1 MRSLLLILTLWPHAA
16 TAQVSFSRD
25 VRPVLDT
32 KCRACHHDTN
42 RSGSVSLEAIADI
55 AKYVNPSQPESSFL
69 LHLIAGDKPRMPKAG
84 PKVTAAEQALIRQWI
99 AQGAKDD
106 SGGARTTWWS
116 LRPLTKPAA
125 TQTIDAFIHAKLA
138 GKNIAPSPEAT
149 KRTLIRRLY
158 FDLQGLPPS
167 PQDVDSFLA
176 DRAPDAY
183 EKLVDRL
190 LASPRYGERWA
201 RHWLDVV
208 HYGDSHGYDKDK
220 PRPNAWP
227 YRDYVIRSLNADKP
241 YTRFVQEQIA
251 GDVIFPTDPEG
262 IVATGFVAA
271 GPWDFVGHQEL
282 REGTTDKN
290 ITRILD
296 RDDMVAATMSTFTS
310 MTVHCAR
317 CHDHKF
323 DPIPQADYYSLQ
335 AVFAGVDRADRPFDR
350 DPATNARRHEIL
362 ERKRKLQIEL
372 QPLLDKVEFAT
383 SEEITALDDR
393 IRDGKLLTTHMGEP
407 KTPAE
412 AEEKKRLLD
421 RVARDQRHRQELVDA
436 IVGAATYARIEQLKA
451 QAKTFDA
458 ELAALPKPQQVY
470 AANRYFDRAGNFRP
484 ALEPRPV
491 HLLSRG
497 NVGAPGPLMAPGAL
511 SAIQALPARF
521 AIPDASDEGARRAAL
536 AQWISAKENV
546 LTWRSIV
553 NRVWHYHF
561 GAGLVDTPSDFGR
574 MGSQPSHPELLDSL
588 ALWFRDE
595 AGGSFKKLHRLIV
608 TSKTYKQS
616 SAHRP
621 DAAKLDGDNRLLW
634 RMNRYRLDAESVRDA
649 VLFVA
654 GKLDTTMGGPGAQMF
669 WFKNDHSP
677 IYDYARFDPDAEGG
691 HRRSIYRFIVRSVP
705 DPFMER
711 LDCPDPSLLAPK
723 RTTTLTAIQA
733 LALWNNPFM
742 LRMSE
747 HFAARLR
754 EAAPDP
760 QRQIAQAAHLLYGR
774 DPSPQEQQLYMDYA
788 AKHGL
793 DNLARLLFNTNEFL
807 FLD

>member
-1 MRSLLLILTLWPHAA
+1 
-16 TAQVSFSRD
+16 
-25 VRPVLDT
+25 
-32 KCRACHHDTN
+32 
-42 RSGSVSLEAIADI
+42 
-55 AKYVNPSQPESSFL
+55 
-69 LHLIAGDKPRMPKAG
+69 MPKAG
-84 PKVTAAEQALIRQWI
+84 AAVTAAELRIIRQWI
-99 AQGAKDD
+99 TEGAHDD
-106 SGGARTTWWS
+106 SKGASAVWWS
-116 LRPLTKPAA
+116 LRPLLKPESGKG
-125 TQTIDAFIHAKLA
+125 IDSFIQAKLA
-138 GKNIAPSPEAT
+138 EKKIAPSPEAS

-158 FDLQGLPPS
+158 FDLHGLPPA
-167 PQDVDSFLA
+167 PEDVAAFLA
-176 DRAPDAY
+176 DGSDGAY
-183 EKLVDRL
+183 ERLVDRL

-227 YRDYVIRSLNADKP
+227 YRDYVIRSLNEDKP
-241 YTRFVQEQIA
+241 YARFVEEQLA
-251 GDVIFPTDPEG
+251 GDVLFPANAEG
-262 IVATGFVAA
+262 VVATGFIAA

-323 DPIPQADYYSLQ
+323 DPIPQSDYYSLQ
-335 AVFAGVDRADRPFDR
+335 AVFAGVDRADRPFHR
-350 DPATNARRHEIL
+350 DPAVHARRREIL
-362 ERKRKLQIEL
+362 DQKLAVQIEL

-383 SEEITALDDR
+383 SAEIVELDDR
-393 IRDGKLLTTHMGEP
+393 IRDGRLLSTHIGDP

-421 RVARDQRHRQELVDA
+421 RVGRDQKRRQGLVDA
-436 IVGAATYARIEQLKA
+436 IVGADTYARIGELKA
-451 QAKTFDA
+451 QAKIIDDA
-458 ELAALPKPQQVY
+458 LAALPKPEWVY
-470 AANRYFDRAGNFRP
+470 AASRYFDRAGNFRP
-484 ALEPRPV
+484 PLAPRPV
-491 HLLSRG
+491 HLLARG
-497 NVGAPGPLMAPGAL
+497 NVGAPGELMIPGAL
-511 SAIQALPARF
+511 TALSALPSRF
-521 AIPDASDEGARRAAL
+521 AIPDSRDEGARRAAL
-536 AQWISAKENV
+536 ARWITAKDNV

-561 GAGLVDTPSDFGR
+561 GAGIVDTPNDFGR
-574 MGSQPSHPELLDSL
+574 MGSQPSHAELLDYL

-595 AGGSFKKLHRLIV
+595 AGGSLKKLHRLMV
-608 TSKTYKQS
+608 TSKTYRQS
-616 SAHRP
+616 SGHRA
-621 DAAKLDGDNRLLW
+621 DAAKADGDNRLLW
-634 RMNRYRLDAESVRDA
+634 RMNRIRLDAESVRDA
-649 VLFVA
+649 VLSAA

-705 DPFMER
+705 DPFLER

-723 RTTTLTAIQA
+723 RNTTLTAIQA

-742 LRMSE
+742 LRMAE
-747 HFAARLR
+747 HLATRMRGLSNDR
-754 EAAPDP
+754 G
-760 QRQIAQAAHLLYGR
+760 RQIDSALQFLYGR
-774 DPSPQEQQLYMDYA
+774 EATGQERQLYAAYA
-788 AKHGL
+788 DKHGL
-793 DNLARLLFNTNEFL
+793 ENLARLLFNTNEFL

>member
-1 MRSLLLILTLWPHAA
+1 MRTPLLLLTLCPLYAA
-16 TAQVSFSRD
+16 GPVSFSRD
-25 VRPVLDT
+25 IRPVLEA
-32 KCRACHHDTN
+32 KCRACHQGTN
-42 RSGSVSLEAIADI
+42 RSGNVSV
-55 AKYVNPSQPESSFL
+55 ESFTDLARLVRPGEPQASVL
-69 LHLIAGDKPRMPKAG
+69 LQVMTGENPRMPKAG
-84 PKVTAAEQALIRQWI
+84 PPVTPAEQSLLSKWI
-99 AQGAKDD
+99 AE
-106 SGGARTTWWS
+106 GARDDGKSEPATWWS
-116 LRPLTKPAA
+116 LRPLRPSATATNIDDFIRAGLAA
-125 TQTIDAFIHAKLA
+125 
-138 GKNIAPSPEAT
+138 KNLAPSTEAS
-149 KRTLIRRLY
+149 KRTLIRRLS
-158 FDLQGLPPS
+158 FDLHGLPPS
-167 PQDVDSFLA
+167 PADIDVFLA
-176 DRAPDAY
+176 DRSPGAY
-183 EKLVDRL
+183 ERLVDRL

-227 YRDYVIRSLNADKP
+227 YRDYVIRSLNEDKP
-241 YTRFVQEQIA
+241 YTRFVQEQVA
-251 GDVIFPTDPEG
+251 GDVLFPADPEG
-262 IVATGFVAA
+262 VVATGFIAA

-350 DPATNARRHEIL
+350 DPILHAKRREIL
-362 ERKRKLQIEL
+362 ERKRKVQIEL
-372 QPLLDKVEFAT
+372 QPLLDKVEFAA
-383 SEEITALDDR
+383 SDEITELDDR
-393 IRDGKLLTTHMGEP
+393 IRDGKLLSTHIGDP

-412 AEEKKRLLD
+412 ADEKKRLLD
-421 RVARDQRHRQELVDA
+421 RVAHDQKRRQALVDA
-436 IVGAATYARIEQLKA
+436 IVGADTYARIDQLKS
-451 QAKTFDA
+451 QVKVIDA
-458 ELAALPKPQQVY
+458 ELTALPKPEYIY
-470 AANRYFDRAGNFRP
+470 AANRFFDRAGNFRP
-484 ALEPRPV
+484 PLEPRPV
-491 HLLSRG
+491 HLLARG
-497 NVGAPGPLMAPGAL
+497 NVGAPGVLMNPGAL
-511 SAIQALPARF
+511 SALSELPARF
-521 AIPDASDEGARRAAL
+521 TVSNLSDEGARRAAL
-536 AQWISAKENV
+536 AQWLTSKENV

-561 GAGLVDTPSDFGR
+561 GAGLVDTPNDFGR
-574 MGSQPSHPELLDSL
+574 MGSQPSHPELLDHL
-588 ALWFRDE
+588 ATWFRDE
-595 AGGSFKKLHRLIV
+595 AGGSLKKLHRLIV
-608 TSKTYKQS
+608 TSTTYRQS

-621 DAAKLDGDNRLLW
+621 DAAKVDGDNRLLW
-634 RMNRYRLDAESVRDA
+634 RMNRIRLDAESVRDA
-649 VLFVA
+649 VLAVA

-677 IYDYARFDPDAEGG
+677 IYDYARFDPDAPGG

-742 LRMSE
+742 LRMAE
-747 HFAARLR
+747 HFSSRIRQTSGDPAYQIETAAR
-754 EAAPDP
+754 
-760 QRQIAQAAHLLYGR
+760 LLYGR
-774 DPSPQEQQLYMDYA
+774 DATAQERQLFAEYT

-793 DNLARLLFNTNEFL
+793 ENLSRLLFNTNEFL